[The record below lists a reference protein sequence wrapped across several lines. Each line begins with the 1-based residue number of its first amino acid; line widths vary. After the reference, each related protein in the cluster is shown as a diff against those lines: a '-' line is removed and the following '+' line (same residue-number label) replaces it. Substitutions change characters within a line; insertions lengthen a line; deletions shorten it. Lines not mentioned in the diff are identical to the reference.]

1 MLDEDL
7 KQLMASP
14 GESHRRMSRAV
25 EGLAEGRKEL
35 DRQAAEQHR
44 RLEQEHAGS
53 RQEIEG
59 RMARRREELDE
70 VLKEL
75 AR

>member
-1 MLDEDL
+1 
-7 KQLMASP
+7 MASP
-14 GESHRRMSRAV
+14 GESHRRMSRVV

-59 RMARRREELDE
+59 RMGKSREELDE